1 MADYIP
7 PADGDFN
14 TWVGN
19 YVTYAVANKTALG
32 ISTTDADALTAAH
45 TAWNSAFGALLSA
58 QAAAQTATTLKD
70 TKRGL
75 IEALVRT
82 ITGQLQKNPAVT
94 DAQRQSLQI
103 TVSDG
108 TRTPAAIPT
117 TKPVLKVDTSQR
129 LQHTIAFTDE
139 STPTSRAKPAGVMGC
154 ELWVK
159 VGDPAPA
166 GPDDCDFLALATR
179 TPDREDYEAA
189 DGGKSAYYMGRWVN
203 TRGQKG
209 PWSAMVKAT
218 IAA

>member
-1 MADYIP
+1 MADYIA

-19 YVTYAVANKTALG
+19 FVPYVVANKVALG
-32 ISTTDADALTAAH
+32 VSTADADALQAAY
-45 TAWNSAFGALLSA
+45 TAWSGAFGALLTA
-58 QAAAQTATTLKD
+58 QAAAETATNLKD
-70 TKRGL
+70 TKRDL
-75 IEALVRT
+75 LVVIVRSL
-82 ITGQLQKNPAVT
+82 TGQMQKNPAVT

-103 TVSDG
+103 NIADG

-129 LQHTIAFTDE
+129 FQHTIGFSDE
-139 STPTSRAKPAGVMGC
+139 STPTSRAKPNGVMGC
-154 ELWVK
+154 ELWAK
-159 VGDPAPA
+159 IGDPAPA
-166 GPDDCDFLALATR
+166 GPDDCEFLALATR

-189 DGGKSAYYMGRWVN
+189 DGGKPAYIMGRWVN

-209 PWSAMVKAT
+209 PWSAVVKAT